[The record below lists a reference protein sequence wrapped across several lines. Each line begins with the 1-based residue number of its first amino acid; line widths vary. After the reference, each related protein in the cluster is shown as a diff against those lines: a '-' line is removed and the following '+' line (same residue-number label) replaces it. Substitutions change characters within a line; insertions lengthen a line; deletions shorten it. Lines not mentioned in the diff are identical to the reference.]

1 MPKLFKITLLT
12 LSVAFVLF
20 AFAGYN
26 LRSVRADDNSAGAY
40 RQINVY
46 SEVLQRIQSDY
57 VVDPNIDAVT
67 NGALR
72 GLLESLDSDSS
83 YLSPADYKIYKAGPS
98 GTAQVGLN
106 VAKRFG
112 YATIVSVLV
121 DSPADKAN
129 LNDGDIL
136 ESIGPTSTRDVP
148 PAMVQLMLEG
158 QPGTQVTLSVIR
170 PQSATPEKITLTR
183 AVVPLGATADTQYEN
198 NSIVELKPSTI
209 DKERVQEIEQ
219 RMKAMPKDGNRK
231 ILLDL
236 RDVASGDVNE
246 AMRLANFFLDKGTIA
261 TLEGQKFPKQTFTAD
276 PARAINTTAPLAVLV
291 NRGTAG
297 PAEIVAAAIEGNH
310 RGDLVG
316 EKTFGEGVQQKT
328 IELPEGAALILTVAK
343 YETPDGSVIEDAGIT
358 PTVTVA
364 GADESAAIDDEDEDE
379 APAATLTKAAPEPV
393 QAAKPKMDDQ
403 LSKALDLLKLKS

>member
-1 MPKLFKITLLT
+1 MPKILKISLLT
-12 LSVAFVLF
+12 FSVALILF

-26 LRSVRADDNSAGAY
+26 LRSVHADDGSAGAY

-57 VVDPNIDAVT
+57 VVDPNIDLVT

-83 YLSPADYKIYKAGPS
+83 YLSAADYKIYKAGPS
-98 GTAQVGLN
+98 GKAQVGIN

-112 YATIVSVLV
+112 YATVVSVLT

-129 LNDGDIL
+129 LEDGDII
-136 ESIGPTSTRDVP
+136 ESIGPTSTRNIA
-148 PAMVQLMLEG
+148 PAMIQLMLEG
-158 QPGTQVTLSVIR
+158 QAGSSVTLSVIR
-170 PQSATPEKITLTR
+170 PNHATPEKIKLTR
-183 AVVPLGATADTQYEN
+183 AEVAIGATADEQYEN
-198 NSIVELKPSTI
+198 NSIVELKPSTL

-219 RMKAMPKDGNRK
+219 RLKAMPKDGNRK

-246 AMRLANFFLDKGTIA
+246 ALKLANFFLAKGTLA

-276 PARAINTTAPLAVLV
+276 PAKAINTTAPLAVLV

-297 PAEIVAAAIEGNH
+297 PAELVAAAIEDNK
-310 RGDLVG
+310 RGDVVG

-343 YETPDGSVIEDAGIT
+343 YETPDGKVIEDEGIT
-358 PTVTVA
+358 PTVLVA
-364 GADESAAIDDEDEDE
+364 SADETASIDDDEDAAP
-379 APAATLTKAAPEPV
+379 APAATPAPV
-393 QAAKPKMDDQ
+393 AAAKPKMDDQ

>member
-1 MPKLFKITLLT
+1 MPKILKISLLT
-12 LSVAFVLF
+12 FSVALVLF

-26 LRSVRADDNSAGAY
+26 LRTVHADDGAY

-57 VVDPNIDAVT
+57 VVDPNIDLVT

-83 YLSPADYKIYKAGPS
+83 YLTAADYTIYKAGPS
-98 GTAQVGLN
+98 GKAQVGIN

-112 YATIVSVLV
+112 YATVVSVLT

-129 LNDGDIL
+129 LNDGDII
-136 ESIGPTSTRDVP
+136 ESIGPTSTRDIA
-148 PAMVQLMLEG
+148 PAMIQLMLEG
-158 QPGTQVTLSVIR
+158 QPGSTVTLSVIR
-170 PQSATPEKITLTR
+170 PNHATPEKIKLTR
-183 AVVPLGATADTQYEN
+183 AEVAIGATADEQYEN
-198 NSIVELKPSTI
+198 NSIVELKPSTL

-219 RMKAMPKDGNRK
+219 RLKAMPKDGNRK

-246 AMRLANFFLDKGTIA
+246 ALKLANFFLAKGTLA

-276 PARAINTTAPLAVLV
+276 PAKAINTTAPLAVLV

-297 PAEIVAAAIEGNH
+297 PAELVAAAIEDNK
-310 RGDLVG
+310 RGDVVG

-343 YETPDGSVIEDAGIT
+343 YETPDGKVIEDEGIT
-358 PTVTVA
+358 PTVLVA
-364 GADESAAIDDEDEDE
+364 SADETASIDDDEDAAP
-379 APAATLTKAAPEPV
+379 APAATPAPV
-393 QAAKPKMDDQ
+393 AAAKPKMDDQ

>member
-1 MPKLFKITLLT
+1 MPKIFKITLLT
-12 LSVAFVLF
+12 FSVALVLF

-26 LRSVRADDNSAGAY
+26 LRSVRAEDSSAGAY

-57 VVDPNIDAVT
+57 VVDPNIDLVT

-83 YLSPADYKIYKAGPS
+83 YLTAADYKTYKAGPT
-98 GTAQVGLN
+98 GHAQVGIN

-112 YATIVSVLV
+112 YATIVSVET

-129 LNDGDIL
+129 LNDGDII
-136 ESIGPTSTRDVP
+136 ESIGPTSTRDIA
-148 PAMVQLMLEG
+148 PAMIQLMLEG
-158 QPGTQVTLSVIR
+158 QPGSTVTLSVIKPR
-170 PQSATPEKITLTR
+170 RATPEKITLTR
-183 AVVPLGATADTQYEN
+183 AVVSLGATADSQYEN
-198 NSIVELKPSTI
+198 NSIVELKPTTI

-219 RMKAMPKDGNRK
+219 RMKAMPKAGNRK

-236 RDVASGDVNE
+236 RDVSSGDVNE
-246 AMRLANFFLDKGTIA
+246 ALRLANFFLAKGTIA

-276 PARAINTTAPLAVLV
+276 PGKVINATAPLAVLV

-297 PAEIVAAAIEGNH
+297 PAEIVAAAILGNH
-310 RGDLVG
+310 RGDVVG

-328 IELPEGAALILTVAK
+328 IELPEGAALLLTIAK
-343 YETPDGSVIEDAGIT
+343 YETPDGKAIEDEGIT
-358 PTVTVA
+358 PTVVVA
-364 GADESAAIDDEDEDE
+364 SADETAAAVDEDEDE
-379 APAATLTKAAPEPV
+379 APAATLTTAAPAPV
-393 QAAKPKMDDQ
+393 VKPKVQMDDQ

>member
-1 MPKLFKITLLT
+1 
-12 LSVAFVLF
+12 
-20 AFAGYN
+20 
-26 LRSVRADDNSAGAY
+26 
-40 RQINVY
+40 
-46 SEVLQRIQSDY
+46 
-57 VVDPNIDAVT
+57 
-67 NGALR
+67 
-72 GLLESLDSDSS
+72 
-83 YLSPADYKIYKAGPS
+83 
-98 GTAQVGLN
+98 
-106 VAKRFG
+106 
-112 YATIVSVLV
+112 
-121 DSPADKAN
+121 
-129 LNDGDIL
+129 
-136 ESIGPTSTRDVP
+136 
-148 PAMVQLMLEG
+148 
-158 QPGTQVTLSVIR
+158 VTLSVIR
-170 PQSATPEKITLTR
+170 PQSATPEKVTLIRT
-183 AVVPLGATADTQYEN
+183 VVPLGATADTQYEN

-209 DKERVQEIEQ
+209 DKERVQEIEL

-276 PARAINTTAPLAVLV
+276 PAKAINTTAPLAVLV

-364 GADESAAIDDEDEDE
+364 GADESAAMDEDEDE
-379 APAATLTKAAPEPV
+379 APAATLTKAAPQPV